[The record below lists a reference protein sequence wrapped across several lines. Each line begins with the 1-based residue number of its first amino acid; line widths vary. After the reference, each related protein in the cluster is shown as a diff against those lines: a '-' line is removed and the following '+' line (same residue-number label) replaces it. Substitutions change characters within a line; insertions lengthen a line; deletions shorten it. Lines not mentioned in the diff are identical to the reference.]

1 MVFFIWRHLDA
12 FIALQDY
19 LDSCPPPPRPSYTEV
34 TSAKAI
40 DRFPNAYRDNDDIM
54 KVMKDNKVK
63 KGRNN
68 TIGLWPLDVHSC
80 FDWRDVGKNS
90 KKALGEFIQ
99 LAKIESSVVAKYR
112 ASLFKNCPSA
122 AFIRTEIAT
131 QLAVSCKIRPWSSVN
146 PATQKKEMRQTRL
159 FKFADKLIIDLTP
172 PQAARY
178 VNVRELKS
186 KRVRTNKSQ
195 ALVVEA
201 AAALKR
207 LEGLKAVASFPN
219 SKEMDATISKSVADL
234 NKVTTF
240 PSFFAL
246 FSYYLPFLFQLI
258 RENIARLVRMEE
270 AAEQDSEA
278 EMNPLLESYQVEA
291 QDWPLIHYPR
301 RKVFRPPLI
310 RKPSKHSVD
319 DVDDLS
325 SEDDVSPPPPRQA
338 SRKTSEAPIKTPSR
352 ATSTART
359 TGQALNPPKSNTF
372 DLAPSSTL
380 QSISESQETF
390 PYSQDMPKS
399 STFDFGD
406 FREQFDSTN
415 EDVQT
420 GEEDDTPLD
429 SSQVAGPSR
438 LRSRCMSIPL
448 ILFYSL
454 LLIFLSISSFKS
466 PPRMCLP
473 HLPHLPLVVCR
484 LSCPIIFTKSLFYSS

>member
-1 MVFFIWRHLDA
+1 MVFFIWRHLEA
-12 FIALQDY
+12 FISLQDY
-19 LDSCPPPPRPSYTEV
+19 LDSCPPPPRPSYSEV

-40 DRFPNAYRDNDDIM
+40 DRFPDAYRDNDDIM
-54 KVMKDNKVK
+54 KVMKDNRAK

-68 TIGLWPLDVHSC
+68 NIGLWPLDVHSC

-99 LAKIESSVVAKYR
+99 LAKIESSIVAKYR

-172 PQAARY
+172 PRPASY

-186 KRVRTNKSQ
+186 KRVRANKSQ

-201 AAALKR
+201 TAALKR
-207 LEGLKAVASFPN
+207 IEGLKAVASFPN
-219 SKEMDATISKSVADL
+219 SKEMDATISKSVEHL
-234 NKVTTF
+234 NKVTIF
-240 PSFFAL
+240 SLFFAL

-258 RENIARLVRMEE
+258 RQNIARLVRMEE

-278 EMNPLLESYQVEA
+278 EMNPLLESYQAEA

-310 RKPSKHSVD
+310 RKPTKL
-319 DVDDLS
+319 DVSDIEDLS
-325 SEDDVSPPPPRQA
+325 SEEDDSPPPSRQV
-338 SRKTSEAPIKTPSR
+338 SRKTSEASIKPVSR

-359 TGQALNPPKSNTF
+359 TGQVLNPPKSNTF

-380 QSISESQETF
+380 PPISESQETV

-399 STFDFGD
+399 STFDFDD
-406 FREQFDSTN
+406 FKKQFDFTN

-420 GEEDDTPLD
+420 GEEDETGLD

-438 LRSRCMSIPL
+438 LRSRCMSDP
-448 ILFYSL
+448 
-454 LLIFLSISSFKS
+454 
-466 PPRMCLP
+466 
-473 HLPHLPLVVCR
+473 
-484 LSCPIIFTKSLFYSS
+484 